1 MADRFF
7 DDKDQKDF
15 ARVDSIFDSTGL
27 KALLRR
33 GLQKPMNGGM
43 ERDGG

>member
-1 MADRFF
+1 MANRFL
-7 DDKDQKDF
+7 DKKDEKVF